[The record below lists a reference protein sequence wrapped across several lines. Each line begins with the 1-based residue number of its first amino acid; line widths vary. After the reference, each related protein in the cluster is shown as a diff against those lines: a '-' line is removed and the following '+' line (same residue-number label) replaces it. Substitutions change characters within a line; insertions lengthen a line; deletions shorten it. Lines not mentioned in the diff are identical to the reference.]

1 MKFDELTHPKRKI
14 IERKIDIQMVGE
26 REGDREREKKKEREK
41 ERKRKRKQER
51 KKERNIT
58 KDSLASSTRMISCKS
73 SDGALDSDN
82 HLL

>member
-1 MKFDELTHPKRKI
+1 
-14 IERKIDIQMVGE
+14 MVGE

-51 KKERNIT
+51 NIT

-73 SDGALDSDN
+73 SDGDLDSDN